1 MKKKLVSA
9 KWNLISVVLLSLVVL
24 AQFWC
29 AYLLYTYYR
38 YGGVFKSASGAGTNT
53 MAAGDT
59 VYLLGCLVLIAV
71 AMMSAY
77 HVFKLLKVTIRTLL
91 KPAKTQ

>member
-1 MKKKLVSA
+1 MKNKLVSA
-9 KWNLISVVLLSLVVL
+9 KWNLISLVLLSLVVL

-59 VYLLGCLVLIAV
+59 VYLLGCLVLIGV
-71 AMMSAY
+71 AIMSAY
-77 HVFKLLKVTIRTLL
+77 HVLKLFKVTICWLTNS
-91 KPAKTQ
+91 KKTQ